1 MLELYKNIK
10 KRREEL
16 GLSQDALAK
25 KVGYTDRSSIAK
37 IESGKV
43 DLPQSKILEIA
54 EALRIPPGELMG
66 LDGIE
71 EQQNYYYLDPEAAE
85 LANEIYNNADLRI
98 LFDATRNISKEDL
111 QFVVRMV
118 EGLEGLK
125 KDDD

>member
-71 EQQNYYYLDPEAAE
+71 EQQNYYYLDSEAAE
-85 LANEIYNNADLRI
+85 LANEIYNNEDLRI

-118 EGLEGLK
+118 EGLK

>member
-71 EQQNYYYLDPEAAE
+71 EQQNYYYLDSEAAE

>member
-118 EGLEGLK
+118 EGLK

>member
-71 EQQNYYYLDPEAAE
+71 EQQNYY
-85 LANEIYNNADLRI
+85 
-98 LFDATRNISKEDL
+98 
-111 QFVVRMV
+111 
-118 EGLEGLK
+118 
-125 KDDD
+125 